1 MSEVLS
7 SSSPSQGLPDCNHWG
22 IETEVPEGGAEVGVE
37 QRGLNGRA
45 GGGAENAP
53 VDDVADGPS
62 SDHSRQRRFAHLA
75 GLSPLVR
82 HDGSPGTSYRLRE
95 CHSQILVLFLVC
107 PGFSV
112 LFPPPCLFSL
122 TLLAAPGRG
131 GAREAF
137 RPALS
142 LVLRIYMFI
151 TAATTVNLK
160 HVSFHS
166 LDFKTSRKPG
176 AD

>member
-62 SDHSRQRRFAHLA
+62 SDHSRQWRFAHLA
-75 GLSPLVR
+75 GGLSPLVR

-95 CHSQILVLFLVC
+95 CHSQILVLFSCLSWIFC
-107 PGFSV
+107 SV
-112 LFPPPCLFSL
+112 PS
-122 TLLAAPGRG
+122 TLPLLPDFAGRAG
-131 GAREAF
+131 TRGS
-137 RPALS
+137 P
-142 LVLRIYMFI
+142 
-151 TAATTVNLK
+151 
-160 HVSFHS
+160 
-166 LDFKTSRKPG
+166 
-176 AD
+176 

>member
-37 QRGLNGRA
+37 RRGLNGRA

-62 SDHSRQRRFAHLA
+62 SDHSRQRRFAHLS
-75 GLSPLVR
+75 GVSPLVR

-95 CHSQILVLFLVC
+95 CHSQILVLFSCLSRIFC
-107 PGFSV
+107 SV
-112 LFPPPCLFSL
+112 PS
-122 TLLAAPGRG
+122 TLPLLPDFAGRA
-131 GAREAF
+131 GARGS
-137 RPALS
+137 P
-142 LVLRIYMFI
+142 
-151 TAATTVNLK
+151 
-160 HVSFHS
+160 
-166 LDFKTSRKPG
+166 
-176 AD
+176 